1 MAVDTNLVT
10 ALGAGSGIDIKSLA
24 KSLAE
29 AETSPRKDA
38 IQTKIDKSETKISGL
53 SAVMAVLNNFKAAV
67 DGLDSTTDFGGGTVS
82 NSAPGAIQATTAG
95 SVSTG
100 RHSLTV
106 SQLAQEQRT
115 RSFTTFSSPSQVLTA
130 SAAPTFVF
138 TFDDQ
143 DKIPQTITLESEST
157 TPQDLVNAINDKDMG
172 IQASLVDTGASGTD
186 RYVLVLE
193 GETGADGGFDVVLSG
208 SGASDIISFDDA
220 NGDLYTL
227 QEAQDAELSLN
238 GVSVTRNSNEIDDL
252 ISGVNLSLLGTTSG
266 ATLQVGRDT
275 QPVKDRVKALVDAYN
290 QMVADFAIL
299 TGDPSDDEED
309 VFSGALRGD
318 STVRTI
324 LARIRADFF
333 GESDTASDGITGLRD
348 LGISVDKSGVL
359 TLDETQL
366 DTALAN
372 QFEGVAMALGGRKTV
387 TEDDESVIK
396 RGLAVELGATL
407 RDLMSTQGVVM
418 TGSATAETQV
428 SKYEDELT
436 NLEERYEA
444 ILARYTKQFAAMESL
459 VGQMNSLRESLKG
472 QFEALASAYG
482 GK

>member
-24 KSLAE
+24 KNLAA
-29 AETSPRKDA
+29 AETNPRKDA
-38 IQTKIDKSETKISGL
+38 IQNKIDKSETKISGL

-82 NSAPGAIQATTAG
+82 NSAPGAIVATTAG
-95 SVSTG
+95 TVATG
-100 RHSLTV
+100 RNNISV

-138 TFDDQ
+138 TFDDLN
-143 DKIPQTITLESEST
+143 KIPQTVTLSSSST

-172 IQASLVDTGASGTD
+172 IQASLVDTGASGSD

-193 GETGADGGFDVVLSG
+193 GETGADGGFDIVLSG
-208 SGASDIISFDDA
+208 SGASEIISFDDA
-220 NGDLYTL
+220 DGELYTL
-227 QEAQDAELSLN
+227 QAAQDAQLTLN
-238 GVSVTRNSNEIDDL
+238 GVSATRSTNEIDDL
-252 ISGVNLSLLGTTSG
+252 ITGVNLSLVGTTAG

-275 QPVKDRVKALVDAYN
+275 APVKEKVQALVDAYN

-324 LARIRADFF
+324 LARVRADFF
-333 GESDTASDGITGLRD
+333 GESDTSSGGVTGLRD

-366 DTALAN
+366 DEALAN
-372 QFEGVAMALGGRKTV
+372 SFDDVAIALGGRKSV
-387 TEDDESVIK
+387 TEGDATVIK

-418 TGSATAETQV
+418 TGSATAESQV
-428 SKYEDELT
+428 SKYEDELSD
-436 NLEERYEA
+436 LEERYEA

-472 QFEALASAYG
+472 QFEALAAAYG

>member
-24 KSLAE
+24 KNLAA
-29 AETSPRKDA
+29 AETNPRKDA
-38 IQTKIDKSETKISGL
+38 IQNKIDKSETKISGL

-82 NSAPGAIQATTAG
+82 NSAPGAIVATTAG
-95 SVSTG
+95 TVATG
-100 RHSLTV
+100 RNNISV

-138 TFDDQ
+138 TFDDLN
-143 DKIPQTITLESEST
+143 KIPQTVTLSSSST

-172 IQASLVDTGASGTD
+172 IQASLVDTGASGSD

-193 GETGADGGFDVVLSG
+193 GETGADGGFDIVLSG

-220 NGDLYTL
+220 DGELYTL
-227 QEAQDAELSLN
+227 QPAQDAQLTLN
-238 GVSVTRNSNEIDDL
+238 GVSATRSTNEIDDL
-252 ISGVNLSLLGTTSG
+252 ITGVNLSLVGTTAG

-275 QPVKDRVKALVDAYN
+275 APVKEKVQALVDAYN

-324 LARIRADFF
+324 LARVRADFF
-333 GESDTASDGITGLRD
+333 GESDTSSGGVTGLRD

-366 DTALAN
+366 DEALAN
-372 QFEGVAMALGGRKTV
+372 SFDDVAMALGGRKSV
-387 TEDDESVIK
+387 TEGDATVIK

-418 TGSATAETQV
+418 TGSATAESQV
-428 SKYEDELT
+428 SKYEDELSD
-436 NLEERYEA
+436 LEERYEA

-472 QFEALASAYG
+472 QFEALAAAYG